1 MLGVLFL
8 RKRRSKKEI
17 EIGML
22 RIERRLFWLFL
33 HVVGAVLAIHYFLT
47 PFELGTGGATSY
59 AQRLIFGAIFLL
71 LTGLGGRLEKRAEVL
86 FLFFIITAAW
96 FFFINFPEN
105 VGPLLY
111 FFAFL
116 GCAFLAPALLGHGEK
131 LARLSLVLDC
141 LLIFWFFSLVFQ
153 VAFYFATSNI
163 LDVHGFFY
171 PSSAARIPTIG
182 NLVRFTGVHIEPGTY
197 SNWIFGLVLLR
208 AVVSGRLYDKLA
220 LAAMASTAL
229 TMSAWGAVA
238 IGIYFSSL
246 AIAVLRSLNSRL
258 IGRLLLFVGLFA
270 VVMVYVA
277 GKYFDELWDFSQ
289 YLLARSEL
297 EDASGASK
305 VTAFAGFLSLI
316 LDVAVLGKPLS
327 FDFCGGCLS
336 PQDAG
341 IFINLAVRGGV
352 IFAVF
357 LFGVIGFSLVRIGGG
372 AAILLLGPLAGA
384 KFYYFDPIFWLIF
397 GFSIYFLVASR
408 VENEGNSR
416 L

>member
-1 MLGVLFL
+1 
-8 RKRRSKKEI
+8 
-17 EIGML
+17 ML

-33 HVVGAVLAIHYFLT
+33 HVALAALAIHYFLT
-47 PFELGTGGATSY
+47 PFEVGAGGATPY
-59 AQRLIFGAIFLL
+59 TQRLFFGFVFLL
-71 LTGLGGRLEKRAEVL
+71 LIGLGGRVEKRAEVL
-86 FLFFIITAAW
+86 FLFFIVTAVW
-96 FFFINFPEN
+96 FVSINFPEN
-105 VGPLLY
+105 IGSLLY
-111 FFAFL
+111 FLAFL
-116 GCAFLAPALLGHGEK
+116 GCALFSPALLGHGER
-131 LARLSLVLDC
+131 LARFSLVLDY
-141 LLIFWFFSLVFQ
+141 LLLFWLLSLVFQ
-153 VAFYFATSNI
+153 VVFYFATSSI
-163 LDVHGFFY
+163 LDVHGFFH

-229 TMSAWGAVA
+229 TMSAWGALA
-238 IGIYFSSL
+238 IGVYFSSL
-246 AIAVLRSLNSRL
+246 AIAILRSLDSRL
-258 IGRLLLFVGLFA
+258 VGRLLVFVGLFA
-270 VVMVYVA
+270 VFMVYLA

-305 VTAFAGFLSLI
+305 VTAFSGFVALI
-316 LDVAVLGKPLS
+316 LDVAVLGKSLN

-341 IFINLAVRGGV
+341 VFINLAVRGGV
-352 IFAVF
+352 VFTVF
-357 LFGVIGFSLVRIGGG
+357 LFGVIGLALVRVGGG
-372 AAILLLGPLAGA
+372 AASLLLGPLAGA

-397 GFSIYFLVASR
+397 GFSIYFLVVSR
-408 VENEGNSR
+408 VKNEGNSR